1 MIYEIEYINIRIYSE
16 WFTHN
21 ENAKSFIELTWFI
34 SSYRLLLL
42 VDSLADIIFIDDR
55 VRERKD

>member
-1 MIYEIEYINIRIYSE
+1 MIYEVEYINIRIYSE
-16 WFTHN
+16 WFAHN
-21 ENAKSFIELTWFI
+21 ENSKSFIELI
-34 SSYRLLLL
+34 SLLSSYRLLLL

>member
-1 MIYEIEYINIRIYSE
+1 MFEHINIRIYSE

-21 ENAKSFIELTWFI
+21 ENSKSFIELI
-34 SSYRLLLL
+34 SLLSSYRLLLL